1 MERAKPSSIK
11 RATALRY
18 MGASGWTPDA
28 ATAALLDKAE
38 QIVLTAAAPRAVY
51 RRLPRT
57 ATPRAA
63 VLRLPRAVFP
73 PPELDCGTDL
83 TRHLQG
89 CDAVLLMAATLGSQV
104 DSLLRRLE
112 LTDIAMAAAAD
123 ALSSVLLEQI
133 CDELEAEWRAKFAAE
148 HLYLTGRYAP
158 GYGDCPLELNDELCL
173 AVDTVRGCGLAI
185 TPQYLLAPRKS
196 TTAILGI
203 ADHPVTGTLAGCT
216 TCHLR
221 ETCSF
226 RKQGTTC
233 FAK

>member
-18 MGASGWTPDA
+18 MGASGWQPDD
-28 ATAALLDKAE
+28 ATTALLDRAE
-38 QIVLTAAAPRAVY
+38 EKILAA
-51 RRLPRT
+51 

-63 VLRLPRAVFP
+63 V
-73 PPELDCGTDL
+73 
-83 TRHLQG
+83 
-89 CDAVLLMAATLGSQV
+89 
-104 DSLLRRLE
+104 RRLE

-185 TPQYLLAPRKS
+185 TPQHLLAPRKS

>member
-18 MGASGWTPDA
+18 MGASGWQPDD
-28 ATAALLDKAE
+28 ATTALLDRAE
-38 QIVLTAAAPRAVY
+38 EKILAA
-51 RRLPRT
+51 

-63 VLRLPRAVFP
+63 VRRLPRAVFP

-173 AVDTVRGCGLAI
+173 AVDTVRGLRPGHHAPALTGAAQKHHRHFRHCRSPRDRHPGRLHHLPPAGDLQL
-185 TPQYLLAPRKS
+185 PQTGHHLL
-196 TTAILGI
+196 
-203 ADHPVTGTLAGCT
+203 C
-216 TCHLR
+216 
-221 ETCSF
+221 
-226 RKQGTTC
+226 
-233 FAK
+233 

>member
-1 MERAKPSSIK
+1 MMPPPHCWTVPRK
-11 RATALRY
+11 R
-18 MGASGWTPDA
+18 SW
-28 ATAALLDKAE
+28 
-38 QIVLTAAAPRAVY
+38 
-51 RRLPRT
+51 RLPR
-57 ATPRAA
+57 PRAA
-63 VLRLPRAVFP
+63 VRRLPRAVFP

-158 GYGDCPLELNDELCL
+158 GYGDCPLELNE
-173 AVDTVRGCGLAI
+173 
-185 TPQYLLAPRKS
+185 
-196 TTAILGI
+196 
-203 ADHPVTGTLAGCT
+203 
-216 TCHLR
+216 
-221 ETCSF
+221 
-226 RKQGTTC
+226 
-233 FAK
+233 

>member
-18 MGASGWTPDA
+18 MGASGWQPDD
-28 ATAALLDKAE
+28 ATTALLDRAE
-38 QIVLTAAAPRAVY
+38 EKILAA
-51 RRLPRT
+51 

-63 VLRLPRAVFP
+63 VRRLPRAVFP

-158 GYGDCPLELNDELCL
+158 GYG
-173 AVDTVRGCGLAI
+173 LAI
-185 TPQYLLAPRKS
+185 TPQHLLAPRKS

>member
-1 MERAKPSSIK
+1 MWPPRSTRASRTCCNGAGQAFFHKTCYG
-11 RATALRY
+11 AALH
-18 MGASGWTPDA
+18 GASWLAPDD
-28 ATAALLDKAE
+28 ATTALLDRAE
-38 QIVLTAAAPRAVY
+38 EKILAA
-51 RRLPRT
+51 

-63 VLRLPRAVFP
+63 VRRLPRAVFP

-185 TPQYLLAPRKS
+185 TPQHLLAPRKS
-196 TTAILGI
+196 TTAILGLQSPR
-203 ADHPVTGTLAGCT
+203 DRHPGRLHHLPPAGDLQLPQTGH
-216 TCHLR
+216 HLL
-221 ETCSF
+221 C
-226 RKQGTTC
+226 
-233 FAK
+233 